1 MLASRARS
9 LFSRSFA
16 TASGKGVRITQFGDW
31 SSSLAQVEVP
41 VAAPAAGQVS
51 VKFQAAPINPAD
63 LDVIAGTYGK
73 LPKLPHFAGLEGVAV
88 VDAVGAGAKLKVG
101 QRVIPAHPGFGTW
114 RSHAVAEESA
124 FLPVASDIPIEY
136 SAVLSVNPCS
146 AYRMLED
153 FVSLKAGDVVVQN
166 AANSMVGQTVIQLCK
181 LKGVKTINLVR
192 SRPDLGATVDY
203 LKSIGGDVVVPEE
216 YVAEVGV
223 SKAFGG
229 LGDAKLGLNAV
240 GGSAALSVTRALGA
254 NAKLVTYGS
263 MSRKGSEV
271 PAGSLIFKNI
281 SSHGFWMTRWVEQ
294 SSVADRVKMLTHL
307 EGLVRDGK
315 LKLLLERASFDEWNS
330 ALHKNWETY
339 RDRKVVMLMN

>member
-1 MLASRARS
+1 MLASRART

-146 AYRMLED
+146 AYVDSVCSKPHFSYILTSKPGTACSRTS
-153 FVSLKAGDVVVQN
+153 F
-166 AANSMVGQTVIQLCK
+166 
-181 LKGVKTINLVR
+181 R
-192 SRPDLGATVDY
+192 SKPAT
-203 LKSIGGDVVVPEE
+203 SSCRTPPTAWSGR
-216 YVAEVGV
+216 
-223 SKAFGG
+223 
-229 LGDAKLGLNAV
+229 
-240 GGSAALSVTRALGA
+240 LS
-254 NAKLVTYGS
+254 
-263 MSRKGSEV
+263 
-271 PAGSLIFKNI
+271 
-281 SSHGFWMTRWVEQ
+281 SSC
-294 SSVADRVKMLTHL
+294 
-307 EGLVRDGK
+307 
-315 LKLLLERASFDEWNS
+315 AS
-330 ALHKNWETY
+330 
-339 RDRKVVMLMN
+339 

>member
-146 AYRMLED
+146 ACVNSVCSQPHLCYNSHIKTSYRMLED

-216 YVAEVGV
+216 
-223 SKAFGG
+223 
-229 LGDAKLGLNAV
+229 
-240 GGSAALSVTRALGA
+240 
-254 NAKLVTYGS
+254 
-263 MSRKGSEV
+263 
-271 PAGSLIFKNI
+271 
-281 SSHGFWMTRWVEQ
+281 
-294 SSVADRVKMLTHL
+294 
-307 EGLVRDGK
+307 
-315 LKLLLERASFDEWNS
+315 
-330 ALHKNWETY
+330 
-339 RDRKVVMLMN
+339 

>member
-1 MLASRARS
+1 MLASRARA
-9 LFSRSFA
+9 LFTRSFA
-16 TASGKGVRITQFGDW
+16 TAGGKGVRITQFGDW
-31 SSSLAQVEVP
+31 SSSLAEVDVP
-41 VAAPAAGQVS
+41 AAAPAAGQVS

-101 QRVIPAHPGFGTW
+101 QRVIPARSGFGTW

-146 AYRMLED
+146 ACVEPPLAQPLFPCILPCLMFVLSSYRMLED

-166 AANSMVGQTVIQLCK
+166 AANSMVGQAVIQLCK
-181 LKGVKTINLVR
+181 LKGVKTINLLR

-216 YVAEVGV
+216 CVY
-223 SKAFGG
+223 SNAFF
-229 LGDAKLGLNAV
+229 
-240 GGSAALSVTRALGA
+240 R
-254 NAKLVTYGS
+254 
-263 MSRKGSEV
+263 
-271 PAGSLIFKNI
+271 
-281 SSHGFWMTRWVEQ
+281 
-294 SSVADRVKMLTHL
+294 
-307 EGLVRDGK
+307 
-315 LKLLLERASFDEWNS
+315 FDFC
-330 ALHKNWETY
+330 
-339 RDRKVVMLMN
+339 M